1 MYIYQRKM
9 LWGNVIMPSV
19 HPRRV
24 ARESVLEALFANQFS
39 DDKPDLVLKRILDSY
54 PDGEKNL
61 EFIELLFYSVIENV
75 QLADKMITSHL
86 QNWEFDRVAQIDR
99 LLLRMGICEIFFIEE
114 IPPKVSISEMV
125 EISKVYSTD
134 ESPGFING
142 ILDAVYKDYQKEDRN

>member
-9 LWGNVIMPSV
+9 LWGNVIMPSL